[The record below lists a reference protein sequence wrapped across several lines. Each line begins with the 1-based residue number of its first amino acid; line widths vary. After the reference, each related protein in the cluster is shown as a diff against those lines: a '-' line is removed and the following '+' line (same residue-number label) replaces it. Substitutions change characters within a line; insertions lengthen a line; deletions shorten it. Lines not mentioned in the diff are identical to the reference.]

1 MRSASSRKCC
11 HCREHF
17 VPSPNNRQRQGY
29 CSKELCRKAS
39 KAAAQAKWVNKAEN
53 RHYFRGAENV
63 ERVRQWRSQHPG
75 YWRKKNAAAGA
86 RSALQDL
93 ATIEVIAPEAVTV
106 HKEALSRG
114 GDLES
119 GQLWEQQGLA
129 LQDLASCQVPLL
141 AGVVSLLIGEALQD
155 RFAHFTRELVDR
167 GRRVLAA
174 ER

>member
-17 VPSPNNRQRQGY
+17 VPSPNNRHSQRY
-29 CSKELCRKAS
+29 CSKPLCRKAS
-39 KAAAQAKWVNKAEN
+39 KAAAQAKWINKAEN

-63 ERVRQWRSQHPG
+63 ERVRQWRRRHPG
-75 YWRKKNAAAGA
+75 YRRKNTAAGEA
-86 RSALQDL
+86 TAALQDL
-93 ATIEVIAPEAVTV
+93 ALGEVVGPEAVTV
-106 HKEALSRG
+106 QGQALSRSAELVG
-114 GDLES
+114 SQE
-119 GQLWEQQGLA
+119 ELA

-141 AGVVSLLIGEALQD
+141 AGVVSLLIGEGLQD

>member
-17 VPSPNNRQRQGY
+17 VPSPNNRRSQRY
-29 CSKELCRKAS
+29 CSKPLCRQAS
-39 KAAAQAKWVNKAEN
+39 KAAAQAKWVNKVEN

-63 ERVRQWRSQHPG
+63 ERVRQWRRRHPG
-75 YWRKKNAAAGA
+75 YWRKKTAAGKA
-86 RSALQDL
+86 TSALQDL
-93 ATIEVIAPEAVTV
+93 APGEVVGPDAVTV
-106 HKEALSRG
+106 QQQTLSRSVELG
-114 GDLES
+114 FGPLPHQE
-119 GQLWEQQGLA
+119 ELA

-141 AGVVSLLIGEALQD
+141 AGVVSLLIGEGLQD
-155 RFAHFTRELVDR
+155 HFAHFTRELVDR

>member
-17 VPSPNNRQRQGY
+17 VPSPNNRQSQRY
-29 CSKELCRKAS
+29 CSKPLCRKAS

-63 ERVRQWRSQHPG
+63 ERVRQWRKRHPG
-75 YWRKKNAAAGA
+75 YWRRKAGA
-86 RSALQDL
+86 RTAGSALQDL
-93 ATIEVIAPEAVTV
+93 APSEVVGPEAVAV
-106 HKEALSRG
+106 QEQALSTGAELVPR
-114 GDLES
+114 
-119 GQLWEQQGLA
+119 QGELA

-141 AGVVSLLIGEALQD
+141 AGVVSLLIGDGLQD
-155 RFAHFTRELVDR
+155 RFAHFARELVDR
-167 GRRVLAA
+167 GKRVLAA